1 MNRRVWDFTTSLSM
15 SIVAVVATFAF
26 VCLALAAISA
36 PAAHAYSSASHTCPK
51 QKLSA
56 TAPCH
61 DCRKAIRPT
70 RVGLDRTAG
79 ETGGV
84 AFTEVSGLRTTPR
97 LPLSRWPLDRPRD
110 HVLATGLMLMGSVRL
125 LN

>member
-1 MNRRVWDFTTSLSM
+1 
-15 SIVAVVATFAF
+15 VAV
-26 VCLALAAISA
+26 LAALGLLCLVLVLVL
-36 PAAHAYSSASHTCPK
+36 AALSTPPVHAHGAASHACPK

-79 ETGGV
+79 EAGGV
-84 AFTEVSGLRTTPR
+84 AFAEVSGLRTTPW
-97 LPLSRWPLDRPRD
+97 LPASRWPLDRLQD
-110 HVLATGLMLMGSVRL
+110 HVVATGLMLMGSVRL